1 MSVYGPNTNFANER
15 TYLNNLVSAGGG
27 NAIWAK
33 NQLNDLAYAE
43 QKYSSASGHSPSSA
57 ASVLPSSV
65 SGLLSG
71 GLDGLLGVLTRTASQ
86 NSALSAQMAAEQ
98 RDWQERQNKLAM
110 DFNSAEAAKSRDW
123 QAMMSNTAH
132 QREIKDLK
140 LAGLNP
146 VLSAMGGNGA
156 AVTSGATASGVTSAG
171 AKGEVDTSAN
181 AALVQVLGSVLS
193 AQTQLQAANVSARTQ
208 EAVADKYTAMEHIVA
223 QISAD
228 ASKYGADVSKYAAG
242 LSYASSKYATDQQIL
257 NPNGPWGFL
266 RELIK
271 AISGDIYSG
280 VGLGP
285 SGKNLSSS
293 LFKDNALFSGTDESN
308 KDTWHGRLN
317 RWLAEG
323 AQEISDSNKKKKK

>member
-43 QKYSSASGHSPSSA
+43 QKYSSASGRSHSSA
-57 ASVLPSSV
+57 ASVLPLSL

-71 GLDGLLGVLTRTASQ
+71 KLDGALGVLTRNASQ

-123 QAMMSNTAH
+123 QGMMSNTAH

-140 LAGLNP
+140 AAGLNP

-181 AALVQVLGSVLS
+181 AALVQILASVLS
-193 AQTQLQAANVSARTQ
+193 AQTQLQTANVNARTQ
-208 EAVADKYTAMEHIVA
+208 EAVADKYTAMEKLVA
-223 QISAD
+223 QIGAD
-228 ASKYGADVSKYAAG
+228 ASRYGAQLGYAGSKYA
-242 LSYASSKYATDQQIL
+242 SDTNRYATDQNIA
-257 NPNGPWGFL
+257 NPNNIYGL
-266 RELIK
+266 VREMVKGATGADSAKSAFSGITSAIK
-271 AISGDIYSG
+271 SWLYKAANPSSKSSSVPGSKHQ
-280 VGLGP
+280 
-285 SGKNLSSS
+285 SGKN
-293 LFKDNALFSGTDESN
+293 
-308 KDTWHGRLN
+308 HQR
-317 RWLAEG
+317 
-323 AQEISDSNKKKKK
+323 

>member
-27 NAIWAK
+27 KAIWAK

-43 QKYSSASGHSPSSA
+43 QKYSSASGRSHSSA
-57 ASVLPSSV
+57 ASVLPSSA

-71 GLDGLLGVLTRTASQ
+71 GLDGALGVLTRTASQ

-132 QREIKDLK
+132 QREIRDLK
-140 LAGLNP
+140 AAGLNP

-181 AALVQVLGSVLS
+181 AALVQILGSVLS
-193 AQTQLQAANVSARTQ
+193 AQTQLQAANVNARTQ
-208 EAVADKYTAMEHIVA
+208 EAVADKYTAMEKLVA
-223 QISAD
+223 QIGAD
-228 ASKYGADVSKYAAG
+228 ASKYGAQLGYAGSKYN
-242 LSYASSKYATDQQIL
+242 SNMHYALGKYQTDKGFENQVFLEQNYPSNYVQAINSIL
-257 NPNGPWGFL
+257 KSLGFDVT
-266 RELIK
+266 
-271 AISGDIYSG
+271 GG
-280 VGLGP
+280 
-285 SGKNLSSS
+285 SSS
-293 LFKDNALFSGTDESN
+293 DEGYVSAKEYAKLMEKYNAALLGSGPKRS
-308 KDTWHGRLN
+308 KHQR
-317 RWLAEG
+317 
-323 AQEISDSNKKKKK
+323 

>member
-15 TYLNNLVSAGGG
+15 KYLNNLVSAGGG
-27 NAIWAK
+27 KAIWAK
-33 NQLNDLAYAE
+33 NQLNDLAYAA
-43 QKYSSASGHSPSSA
+43 QRYSAASGRSHSSA
-57 ASVLPSSV
+57 ASVLPSSEF
-65 SGLLSG
+65 GLLSG
-71 GLDGLLGVLTRTASQ
+71 GLDGALGVLTRTASQ

-132 QREIKDLK
+132 QREIRDLK
-140 LAGLNP
+140 AAGLNP

-181 AALVQVLGSVLS
+181 AALVQILGSVLS

-223 QISAD
+223 QISAE
-228 ASKYGADVSKYAAG
+228 ASKYGAQLGYAGSKYA
-242 LSYASSKYATDQQIL
+242 SDTNRYATDQNIA
-257 NPNGPWGFL
+257 NPNNIYGL
-266 RELIK
+266 VREMIK
-271 AISGDIYSG
+271 G
-280 VGLGP
+280 VTGAD
-285 SGKNLSSS
+285 SAKS
-293 LFKDNALFSGTDESN
+293 FFSGITSAIESWLYKAAN
-308 KDTWHGRLN
+308 PVSKSTSTPGSKHQSGRN
-317 RWLAEG
+317 HQR
-323 AQEISDSNKKKKK
+323 

>member
-15 TYLNNLVSAGGG
+15 KYLNNLVSVGGG
-27 NAIWAK
+27 KAIWAK

-43 QKYSSASGHSPSSA
+43 QRYSAASGRSHSSA
-57 ASVLPSSV
+57 ASVLPSSA

-71 GLDGLLGVLTRTASQ
+71 GLDGALGVLTRNASQ

-132 QREIKDLK
+132 QREIRDLK
-140 LAGLNP
+140 AAGLNP

-181 AALVQVLGSVLS
+181 AALVQILGSVLS

-223 QISAD
+223 QISAE
-228 ASKYGADVSKYAAG
+228 ASKYGAQLGYAGSKYA
-242 LSYASSKYATDQQIL
+242 SDTNRYATDQNIA
-257 NPNGPWGFL
+257 NPNNILGL
-266 RELIK
+266 VREMLK
-271 AISGDIYSG
+271 GATGADSAKS
-280 VGLGP
+280 V
-285 SGKNLSSS
+285 
-293 LFKDNALFSGTDESN
+293 FSGITSAIKSWLYKAAN
-308 KDTWHGRLN
+308 PVSKPTSTPGSKHQSGRN
-317 RWLAEG
+317 HQR
-323 AQEISDSNKKKKK
+323 